1 MTDVEKGMII
11 ALCWVYGV
19 YATVSKI
26 VGRPRSTVKS
36 FLERHYIR
44 GTTSNRKR
52 SGRPEKLT
60 KRQKRQI
67 LRAVKND
74 RRCTR
79 EEIRKLFCPNVTH
92 STLDRL
98 LQKHNI
104 RKWLAKK
111 RPLLTEEHARKWLK
125 WAMERRAWTVEDFEG
140 IIWSDECSVAK
151 NPIGSQIWVF
161 RTP

>member
-1 MTDVEKGMII
+1 MPARQKAKQQAKRPSIPKPPRDIPQPVPKTGRKGKQMTDVEKGMII

-26 VGRPRSTVKS
+26 VGRPWSTVKS

-111 RPLLTEEHARKWLK
+111 RPLLTGEHARKRL
-125 WAMERRAWTVEDFEG
+125 
-140 IIWSDECSVAK
+140 
-151 NPIGSQIWVF
+151 
-161 RTP
+161 